1 MNLYLA
7 DQKNVCKNQHTTI
20 VYPFEVYTEHSTKV
34 NDVKCK

>member
-7 DQKNVCKNQHTTI
+7 DQKNVCKNQHTTS
-20 VYPFEVYTEHSTKV
+20 VYPFEVYTAHKKKG